1 MTTRSPNPTLVH
13 GKRRPALSPAIQME
27 RAIVISA
34 LQPVVQM
41 LGSMVGTNV
50 EVVLHDLTTPQR
62 SVIGIT
68 NGHVTGRS
76 IGSSVLSGP
85 RGDMSFAAVMEELDV
100 RGRAIHAV
108 VQDYQTENSSGQ
120 RLKSS
125 SVIFRDS
132 EGEPFAALCLNA
144 DMTMFEAAHSWLERL
159 LNTKPTAQPIEASEP
174 EMDILMK
181 EIIDDAVH
189 KLGKAVSVM
198 NKEEKIYAVQ
208 VMMRRGLFIV
218 KGGVARAAAA
228 LGVTRHSIY
237 NYIDELRERSNSA
250 ELEAKD
256 VVPKSAPRTKPT
268 PSQSKRAS
276 GNR

>member
-1 MTTRSPNPTLVH
+1 MKTRSSNAKSVH
-13 GKRRPALSPAIQME
+13 GKRRQQLSPAIQTE
-27 RAIVISA
+27 RAIVINA
-34 LQPVVQM
+34 IQPIVQM

-62 SVIGIT
+62 SVIGIA

-85 RGDMSFAAVMEELDV
+85 RGDLSFSAVMEELDV
-100 RGRAIHAV
+100 RGRAVHAV
-108 VQDYQTENSSGQ
+108 VQDYRTENSSGQ

-125 SVIFRDS
+125 STIFRDS

-144 DMTMFEAAHSWLERL
+144 DMTIFEAAHSWLERL
-159 LNTKPTAQPIEASEP
+159 LNAKPTAQPVQASEP
-174 EMDILMK
+174 EMDVLMK

-189 KLGKAVSVM
+189 KLGKSVSVM

-237 NYIDELRERSNSA
+237 NYIDELRERSDTTEA
-250 ELEAKD
+250 EDTL
-256 VVPKSAPRTKPT
+256 PTSPPRADT
-268 PSQSKRAS
+268 PRSQSKRAN
-276 GNR
+276 GKR

>member
-1 MTTRSPNPTLVH
+1 MKTRTSTAKSVH
-13 GKRRPALSPAIQME
+13 GKRRQPLSPAIQTE
-27 RAIVISA
+27 RAVVINA
-34 LQPVVQM
+34 LQPIVQM
-41 LGSMVGTNV
+41 LGNMVGTNV
-50 EVVLHDLTTPQR
+50 EVVLHDLTNPQR

-85 RGDMSFAAVMEELDV
+85 RGDLSFAAVMEELDV
-100 RGRAIHAV
+100 RGRAVHAV
-108 VQDYQTENSSGQ
+108 VQDYRTENSSGQ
-120 RLKSS
+120 LLKSS

-144 DMTMFEAAHSWLERL
+144 DMTIFEAAHSWLERL
-159 LNTKPTAQPIEASEP
+159 LNTKPVAQPVQASEP
-174 EMDILMK
+174 EMDVLMK

-189 KLGKAVSVM
+189 KLGKSVSVM

-237 NYIDELRERSNSA
+237 NYIDELRERSSTTDTPGTLLTPPPHA
-250 ELEAKD
+250 E
-256 VVPKSAPRTKPT
+256 TT
-268 PSQSKRAS
+268 QSQSRRANGKR
-276 GNR
+276 

>member
-1 MTTRSPNPTLVH
+1 MTTRSSDATLVH
-13 GKRRPALSPAIQME
+13 GKRRQSLTPDIQKE
-27 RAIVISA
+27 RATVINA
-34 LQPVVQM
+34 LQPIVQM
-41 LGSMVGTNV
+41 LGSMLGTNV
-50 EVVLHDLTTPQR
+50 EVVLHDLTTPKR

-68 NGHVTGRS
+68 NGHVTGRT

-85 RGDMSFAAVMEELDV
+85 RDDLSFAAVMEELDV
-100 RGRAIHAV
+100 RGKAVHAV
-108 VQDYQTENSSGQ
+108 VKDYSTENSAGQ

-132 EGEPFAALCLNA
+132 DGEPFAALCLNA
-144 DMTMFEAAHSWLERL
+144 DMTLFEAAHTWLERL
-159 LNTKPTAQPIEASEP
+159 LNLKPVAQPTQASEP

-189 KLGKAVSVM
+189 KLGKSVSVM

-237 NYIDELRERSNSA
+237 NYIDELRERSAVGGTEA
-250 ELEAKD
+250 EE
-256 VVPKSAPRTKPT
+256 APRKPRIAVKT
-268 PSQSKRAS
+268 TRAEHKRE
-276 GNR
+276 REKR

>member
-1 MTTRSPNPTLVH
+1 MKTRSSNTKSVH
-13 GKRRPALSPAIQME
+13 GKRRQALSPAIQTE
-27 RAIVISA
+27 RAIVINT
-34 LQPVVQM
+34 LQPIVQM

-50 EVVLHDLTTPQR
+50 EVVLHDLTNPQR

-85 RGDMSFAAVMEELDV
+85 RGDLSFAAVMEELDV
-100 RGRAIHAV
+100 RGEAVHAV
-108 VQDYQTENSSGQ
+108 VQDYRTENSSGQ
-120 RLKSS
+120 LLKSS

-144 DMTMFEAAHSWLERL
+144 DMTIFEAAHSWLERL
-159 LNTKPTAQPIEASEP
+159 LNTKPVPQPVQASEP
-174 EMDILMK
+174 EMDVLMK

-189 KLGKAVSVM
+189 KLGKSVSVM

-237 NYIDELRERSNSA
+237 NYIDELRERSDTTDAQGTLLTPPPRA
-250 ELEAKD
+250 ET
-256 VVPKSAPRTKPT
+256 RQ
-268 PSQSKRAS
+268 SQSKRAI
-276 GNR
+276 GKP